1 MFISKSTAEDWLQ
14 VGASDD
20 SKTFTVEEVNLPYN
34 AEDGETVVTFGM
46 LIFKLIMYKHNL
58 LQSSFC

>member
-1 MFISKSTAEDWLQ
+1 MKVSIWFSVFIPKSTEDWLQ
-14 VGASDD
+14 VDTAED

-46 LIFKLIMYKHNL
+46 HMFIL
-58 LQSSFC
+58 L